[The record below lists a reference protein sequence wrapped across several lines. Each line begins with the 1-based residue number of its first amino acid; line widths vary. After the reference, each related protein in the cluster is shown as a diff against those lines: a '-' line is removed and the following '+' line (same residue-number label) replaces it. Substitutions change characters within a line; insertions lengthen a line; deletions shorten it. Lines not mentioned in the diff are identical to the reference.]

1 MPKGNPPG
9 LPAGLNMGAMQQL
22 AAKMKE
28 EMMRAQDE
36 LAEQRLTVTAG
47 GEAVRVVIDGQL
59 RLHHIQISPD
69 AIAQGDIEMLQ
80 DLLVV
85 AVNSAIEQAQTLAAE
100 RLQGLGGGLLPGT

>member
-1 MPKGNPPG
+1 MAKGKSSG
-9 LPAGLNMGAMQQL
+9 LPVGLNAGAMQQL

-28 EMMRAQDE
+28 EMMRAQEE
-36 LAEQRLTVTAG
+36 LSEQRLTVSAG
-47 GEAVRVVIDGQL
+47 GEAVSVVIDGNL
-59 RLHHIQISPD
+59 RLHHLKISPE

-100 RLQGLGGGLLPGT
+100 RLQGVGGGLLPGM

>member
-1 MPKGNPPG
+1 MAKDKGSG
-9 LPAGLNMGAMQQL
+9 LLAGLNMGAMQQL

-36 LAEQRLTVTAG
+36 LSEQRLSVSVG
-47 GEAVRVVIDGQL
+47 GEAVSVVIDGNL
-59 RLHHIQISPD
+59 RLHHVQISPE

-85 AVNSAIEQAQTLAAE
+85 AVNNAIEQAQTLAAE
-100 RLQGLGGGLLPGT
+100 RLHGLGGGLIPGM